1 METAE
6 HDGRDVHVALTE
18 EREGLLQRM
27 HEWLEKPMLVLAFV
41 WLALFV
47 VETVWG
53 TSALLDYAG
62 DVIWALFFVEFAVGF
77 LLAPR
82 KLAYLRH
89 NWLKAIALAAPALRL
104 LRLVAIARVARAAR
118 ATRGLRLLRLVSS
131 INRGMGALSASMGRR
146 GFGYVVLLTF
156 IVLLAGA
163 AGMYYFEQGTG
174 GMPTYGVAVWW
185 TAMILTTMGSEYW
198 PKTPEGRLLCFFL
211 ALYSFTVFGY
221 VTATLATY
229 FVGRDA
235 ASDES
240 DVAGGAALKALTA
253 EVAGLRAELRAL
265 SAAAAVVPAA
275 PANSAGEPPRR
286 G

>member
-1 METAE
+1 MATVYEEKHAGTA
-6 HDGRDVHVALTE
+6 RALQQ
-18 EREGLLQRM
+18 EREGLLVRL

-41 WLALFV
+41 WLALFI
-47 VETVWG
+47 VETIWG
-53 TSALLDYAG
+53 TSELLAYAG
-62 DVIWALFFVEFAVGF
+62 NVIWALFFVEFALGLV
-77 LLAPR
+77 LAPR

-89 NWLKAIALAAPALRL
+89 NWLKALALAAPALRL
-104 LRLVAIARVARAAR
+104 VRIVALARVARAAR
-118 ATRGLRLLRLVSS
+118 ATRGLRMLRLVSS
-131 INRGMGALSASMGRR
+131 LNRSMAALSATMSRR

-163 AGMYYFEQGTG
+163 AGMYYFEQGS
-174 GMPTYGVAVWW
+174 GMLSSYGTALWW

-235 ASDES
+235 ADSDSEIASES
-240 DVAGGAALKALTA
+240 AIRALRD
-253 EVAGLRAELRAL
+253 EVGGLRAEIRAL
-265 SAAAAVVPAA
+265 GRESTPH
-275 PANSAGEPPRR
+275 GPR